1 MFNEKSKSADS
12 ITAAISTANPTTEQ
26 VHGGGVFSFQCFD
39 KDGNLKWE
47 EQQHNL
53 VMTAGAQDMNAKYFE
68 GASYSATWYI
78 GLIQSG
84 SFTAVAAGDLMN
96 SHTGWVEST
105 VYSQATRPA
114 CDFGTPTNLDPSV
127 IANSV
132 ATGGTVAVFSINATP
147 TGNAIQGA
155 FLTSNN
161 VKAGTTGILFS
172 ASSFTAP
179 GARTVVSGD
188 TLNVTYTFSLD
199 QTP

>member
-12 ITAAISTANPTTEQ
+12 ISAAVATANPTTEQ
-26 VHGGGVFSFQCFD
+26 VYGGGVFSFQCFD

-68 GASYSATWYI
+68 GSAYTAAWFI
-78 GLIQSG
+78 GLIQSSG
-84 SFTAVAAGDLMN
+84 FTAVAGGDVMN
-96 SHTGWVEST
+96 SHTGWIEST
-105 VYSQATRPA
+105 TYSQSTRPA

-132 ATGGTVAVFSINATP
+132 ATGGTVAVFSINGTP
-147 TGNAIQGA
+147 TGGAIQGA
-155 FLTSNN
+155 FLTSNSTKGN
-161 VKAGTTGILFS
+161 TSGILFS
-172 ASSFTAP
+172 ASVFTSP
-179 GARTVVSGD
+179 GARTVVAGD